1 MRLRPPRAVIVDE
14 SEFFRLIMGT
24 CLRNLDW
31 DYACMESGYEL
42 IEYFMRSGEPFD
54 LAFIDLD
61 LPMLN
66 GLETAKSIKLFA
78 PYQKIFFM
86 GTETVEDL
94 PENGHFLKK
103 PIDFPLLARYLQD
116 LAKQRRA
123 DKRAA

>member
-14 SEFFRLIMGT
+14 SAFFRSIMGT

-54 LAFIDLD
+54 LAFIDLN
-61 LPMLN
+61 LSILN
-66 GLETAKSIKLFA
+66 GIETAKSIKLFA
-78 PYQKIFFM
+78 PYQQIFFM
-86 GTETVEDL
+86 GTTPLEEL
-94 PENGHFLKK
+94 PENGHFLQK

-116 LAKQRRA
+116 QAKKRRE
-123 DKRAA
+123 DSRAA